1 MSCRRAFDI
10 DLVAFVD
17 DARAAGWADFRAH
30 YPECAECAAEVRVWT
45 ELHEGLHAGGA
56 GASAH
61 PAPERLVEYAERAER
76 LPAGERLAIEAHVGA
91 CRLCTD
97 ELATLRDFDFAALA
111 PSAVAERPA
120 ALQRGAS
127 SARGTEHARRAGPV
141 GRLVRHPAFAYAV
154 VLLVLV
160 PVALRERQPSLPPA
174 EERLAKRETVSSD
187 ARPGA
192 ALEEPEAAGAGGLRN
207 QMLPPS
213 DEGRLAASDSL
224 HDLGGGENERRAA
237 AAPPAAASRAAQAS
251 SRDETRVAAAPPP
264 GAANAAAVK
273 ARPER
278 RATATLMLRADR
290 TAEVRAADVEGT
302 LRLRVPAVTAGAV
315 QVRIV
320 GPGTGRELRQQFAAR
335 PADGTT
341 PPLLD
346 VAVPAAWLV
355 PGAYVVEVSP
365 VDEAAAEAKTDEPRA
380 KEERER
386 LHMKRAPES
395 VASGATTSR
404 FAFTV
409 R

>member
-45 ELHEGLHAGGA
+45 ELHEGLQAGGA

-61 PAPERLVEYAERAER
+61 PVPERLVEYAERAER
-76 LPAGERLAIEAHVGA
+76 LPAGERHAIEAHVGA
-91 CRLCTD
+91 CRLCAD

-111 PSAVAERPA
+111 PSAVPGRPA

-127 SARGTEHARRAGPV
+127 TVRGTQHARRAGPV

-154 VLLVLV
+154 VLLILV
-160 PVALRERQPSLPPA
+160 PVALRDRHLSSPPA
-174 EERLAKRETVSSD
+174 ERRLAKEETKVVSD
-187 ARPGA
+187 VAPGA
-192 ALEEPEAAGAGGLRN
+192 AREEPEVAGGDGLLN
-207 QMLPPS
+207 QIMPPS
-213 DEGRLAASDSL
+213 DEGRLAASRSL
-224 HDLGGGENERRAA
+224 HDLAGGESDRRAA
-237 AAPPAAASRAAQAS
+237 AALPAAPRNAQAS
-251 SRDETRVAAAPPP
+251 ARDETRVAAAPPP
-264 GAANAAAVK
+264 GAANAAAAK
-273 ARPER
+273 TRPER
-278 RATATLMLRADR
+278 RSTATLMLRADR
-290 TAEVRAADVEGT
+290 SAEVHAADVEGT
-302 LRLRVPAVTAGAV
+302 LRLRVPAVAAGAV

-320 GPGTGRELRQQFAAR
+320 GPGTGRELRQQFAASS
-335 PADGTT
+335 PDGTT

-346 VAVPAAWLV
+346 IGVPAAWLV

-365 VDEAAAEAKTDEPRA
+365 VDGT
-380 KEERER
+380 
-386 LHMKRAPES
+386 APE
-395 VASGATTSR
+395 ATTSR

>member
-45 ELHEGLHAGGA
+45 ELHEGLHAGRA

-76 LPAGERLAIEAHVGA
+76 LPADERHAIEAHVGA
-91 CRLCTD
+91 CRLCAD
-97 ELATLRDFDFAALA
+97 ELATLRNFDFAALA
-111 PSAVAERPA
+111 PSTVAGRPA

-127 SARGTEHARRAGPV
+127 TVRGAEHAQRAGPV

-154 VLLVLV
+154 VLLFLV
-160 PVALRERQPSLPPA
+160 PVALRERDLSSPPA
-174 EERLAKRETVSSD
+174 MRRLAKEETKAMSD
-187 ARPGA
+187 VAPGA
-192 ALEEPEAAGAGGLRN
+192 VLEEPQAAGGDGLLN

-213 DEGRLAASDSL
+213 DEGRLAASDPL
-224 HDLGGGENERRAA
+224 HDLAGGENDRRAD
-237 AAPPAAASRAAQAS
+237 AAPPAAAPRNAQAS
-251 SRDETRVAAAPPP
+251 ARDETRVAAAPPP
-264 GAANAAAVK
+264 GAANAAAAK
-273 ARPER
+273 ARTER

-290 TAEVRAADVEGT
+290 STEVHAADVEGT
-302 LRLRVPAVTAGAV
+302 LRLRVPAVAAGAV

-320 GPGTGRELRQQFAAR
+320 GPGTGRELRQQFAASS
-335 PADGTT
+335 PDGTT

-346 VAVPAAWLV
+346 VGVPAAWLV

-365 VDEAAAEAKTDEPRA
+365 VDGT
-380 KEERER
+380 
-386 LHMKRAPES
+386 APK
-395 VASGATTSR
+395 ATTSR